1 VFSAAFRTGLCLAT
15 LAFALAGLPAVAQE
29 TRTRAEYTV
38 TMGGTHVANVTIIL
52 TDNGGKYAL
61 ALDAKIAG
69 LAQLIAS
76 GSAKATSIGASNG
89 NGLKAQK
96 FDLLTRAA
104 GEEFTSAITYSGNS
118 VGSFIVTPP
127 ILDNIDR
134 VAIERK
140 HLTAAT
146 DMMAPFVLKG
156 PALDKALCN
165 KQMPIFTG
173 VERFN
178 LSLKYVKDDTA
189 TSKRT
194 GYQGPLVLC
203 SVHYTPISGH
213 YTYNEI
219 TTYLAQNE
227 RILIWF
233 APLKLAGTYI
243 PYRALITTEAG
254 DLSVVLTDLAE

>member
-1 VFSAAFRTGLCLAT
+1 MLSTGFRHAMCIAALGLLMAT
-15 LAFALAGLPAVAQE
+15 PAAAQE
-29 TRTRAEYTV
+29 TRDRAQYTV
-38 TMGGTHVANVTIIL
+38 TMGGTHIANVTIIL
-52 TDNGGKYAL
+52 TDNGNQYSL

-69 LAQLIAS
+69 MAQLVAN
-76 GSAKATSIGASNG
+76 GSAKATSSGVSG
-89 NGLKAQK
+89 DRGLRSER
-96 FDLLTRAA
+96 FDLLTRAG
-104 GEEFTSAITYSGNS
+104 GEDFTSAITYANGTVS
-118 VGSFIVTPP
+118 SFKVAPP
-127 ILDNIDR
+127 ILNNIDR

-140 HLTAAT
+140 DLTTAN

-156 PALDKALCN
+156 TALDKRLCDR
-165 KQMPIFTG
+165 QMPIFTG

-203 SVHYTPISGH
+203 SVHYAPISGH
-213 YTYNEI
+213 YTTNEI
-219 TTYLAQNE
+219 TTYLARNE

-233 APLKLAGTYI
+233 APLAKPGYYI

-254 DLSVVLTDLAE
+254 DLSVVLTDLEE

>member
-1 VFSAAFRTGLCLAT
+1 
-15 LAFALAGLPAVAQE
+15 
-29 TRTRAEYTV
+29 
-38 TMGGTHVANVTIIL
+38 
-52 TDNGGKYAL
+52 
-61 ALDAKIAG
+61 
-69 LAQLIAS
+69 
-76 GSAKATSIGASNG
+76 
-89 NGLKAQK
+89 
-96 FDLLTRAA
+96 
-104 GEEFTSAITYSGNS
+104 
-118 VGSFIVTPP
+118 
-127 ILDNIDR
+127 
-134 VAIERK
+134 
-140 HLTAAT
+140 
-146 DMMAPFVLKG
+146 MMAPFVLRG

-178 LSLKYVKDDTA
+178 LALKYVKDDTA

-233 APLKLAGTYI
+233 APLQLAGTYI

-254 DLSVVLTDLAE
+254 DLSIVLTDLAQ